1 MNKFT
6 KGAIATGAGIV
17 LLLGGA
23 GTFAYWNDSA
33 DIAAGDIES
42 GTLSLVAGVDGWE
55 DQDGDTIADINDFL
69 IVPGDELTFTGDYT
83 IDATGDNLLAT
94 LDVDDTDFLADLPAD
109 LVGELSVSFSVDAVA
124 GPAEITSANDG
135 DTVVVVVTVTFPF
148 GATVD
153 NTTQAETVD
162 LSSLDI
168 TLTQHL

>member
-42 GTLSLVAGVDGWE
+42 GTLSLTAGANGWE
-55 DQDGDTIADINDFL
+55 DQDGDTIADINSFL
-69 IVPGDELTFTGDYT
+69 IVPGDVLTFTGAYT
-83 IDATGDNLLAT
+83 IDATGNNLLAT
-94 LDVDDTDFLADLPAD
+94 LDVDDTDFLADLPSD
-109 LVGELSVSFSVDAVA
+109 LVGKLSVNFSVDAVA
-124 GPAEITSANDG
+124 GPAEITSTEDG
-135 DTVVVVVTVTFPF
+135 DVVSVVVTVTFPF
-148 GATVD
+148 GGTVD
-153 NTTQAETVD
+153 NSTQGETVD
-162 LSSLDI
+162 LSALDI